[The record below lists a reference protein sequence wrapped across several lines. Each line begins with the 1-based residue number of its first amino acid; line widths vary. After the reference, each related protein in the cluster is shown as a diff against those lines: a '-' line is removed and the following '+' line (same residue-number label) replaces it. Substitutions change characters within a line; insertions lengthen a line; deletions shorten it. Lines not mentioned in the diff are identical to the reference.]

1 MEKIRNLIEQGTEE
15 SYLLLLDSN
24 GSTHYLKVLFKNK
37 YRYAGEVHEVV
48 IAPGNTKVDI
58 KINYLSSP
66 SRDPKRNLRIL
77 EKAEKTPRN
86 LFYLA
91 KEYMDNKIYDK
102 AIATFYLYLQQ
113 AT

>member
-1 MEKIRNLIEQGTEE
+1 MKKIKSLIEQGTEE
-15 SYLLLLDSN
+15 SYMLLLDS
-24 GSTHYLKVLFKNK
+24 GSSTHYLRVLFKSK
-37 YRYAGEVHEVV
+37 YRYVGEVHEVV
-48 IAPGNTKVDI
+48 MAPGNLNIDI
-58 KINYLSSP
+58 KINYKLSP

-77 EKAEKTPRN
+77 EKAEKTSRN

-102 AIATFYLYLQQ
+102 AINTFYIYLEQ